1 MGGTSLEEIAHQLA
15 HTYTAGKRKESGKPE
30 KDEHMEERRGE
41 GNETPKKVP
50 KQVSHFYPSMELLP
64 ASESALILF
73 KGDLASA
80 VGVEEGSPAL
90 S

>member
-30 KDEHMEERRGE
+30 KDEHMEQRRGE

-50 KQVSHFYPSMELLP
+50 NRYPIFTPQWNCSLP
-64 ASESALILF
+64 
-73 KGDLASA
+73 
-80 VGVEEGSPAL
+80 PNPPL
-90 S
+90 SS